1 MQVGEKTKQDNG
13 EQGGAGMR
21 SALFGTRIGHCFEAL
36 GKQSER
42 IESGWER
49 RHVNLRVEKE
59 KGWTE
64 YRYYVKKAD
73 VLELLSKFP
82 TISPKKLVDG
92 MDGLVTKGGKGLQT
106 EKKYGIIPR
115 VENYSE

>member
-1 MQVGEKTKQDNG
+1 MQGQETPLNLPPNGEKCG
-13 EQGGAGMR
+13 IGMR

-36 GKQSER
+36 GKQGER
-42 IESGWER
+42 IGSGWER
-49 RHVNLRVEKE
+49 RHVNRVEKE

-82 TISPKKLVDG
+82 TISPKTL
-92 MDGLVTKGGKGLQT
+92 L
-106 EKKYGIIPR
+106 
-115 VENYSE
+115 